1 MKRIVVGFVLL
12 WSCATVQAQAV
23 SEQLA
28 KIGDEAKEKISK
40 EMPGWACRSIE
51 PIEGS
56 KNVIIQQWE
65 LGNMAVRVSVTQY
78 DSESLATEFFN
89 DGKYHLRLEE
99 KAAASRGDRK
109 STRLNSSH

>member
-1 MKRIVVGFVLL
+1 MKRIVVGLVLL
-12 WSCATVQAQAV
+12 WSCATAQAQAV

-40 EMPGWACRSIE
+40 EMAGWAYHSIE

-65 LGNMAVRVSVTQY
+65 LGNMAVRISVTQY
-78 DSESLATEFFN
+78 DSESRAMFP
-89 DGKYHLRLEE
+89 
-99 KAAASRGDRK
+99 
-109 STRLNSSH
+109 SSHC